1 LNVSCKEPN
10 NCDFEDNTFCGW
22 ENDKKFDKFD
32 WEITSGASSET
43 YASGKN
49 KIEITK
55 KKT

>member
-1 LNVSCKEPN
+1 MNVSCKEPN